1 MPKNIRS
8 SIRRSFPR
16 VRPAG
21 PSIGVVPS
29 PTSGLQRVNYFTGQ
43 MLGVDDLTAEQD
55 YVRARF
61 RRLNLAQF
69 GVGIVSGLAV
79 SVSKDGN
86 SINVAPGLAIGPSG
100 DEIAVTSPQSAALMP
115 LDKAL
120 LVQIRYAEKLCNPV
134 PARAEVGDVEVQYS
148 RVLETFELIVSSD
161 VVADAIVIAELRRS
175 RLRWSIARRAKAK
188 RR

>member
-1 MPKNIRS
+1 
-8 SIRRSFPR
+8 
-16 VRPAG
+16 
-21 PSIGVVPS
+21 
-29 PTSGLQRVNYFTGQ
+29 VNYFSGQ
-43 MLGVDDLTAEQD
+43 LLGADDLKAEQD

-61 RRLNLAQF
+61 RRMNLASL
-69 GVGIVSGLAV
+69 GAGIVSGLAV

-100 DEIAVTSPQSAALMP
+100 DEIAVTSPQSAALTP

-134 PARAEVGDVEVQYS
+134 PAGADVGDVEVQYS
-148 RVLETFELIVSSD
+148 RVLETFELIVSRD
-161 VVADAIVIAELRRS
+161 VATDAIVIAELRRNK
-175 RLRWSIARRAKAK
+175 LRWSIAKRRKAK